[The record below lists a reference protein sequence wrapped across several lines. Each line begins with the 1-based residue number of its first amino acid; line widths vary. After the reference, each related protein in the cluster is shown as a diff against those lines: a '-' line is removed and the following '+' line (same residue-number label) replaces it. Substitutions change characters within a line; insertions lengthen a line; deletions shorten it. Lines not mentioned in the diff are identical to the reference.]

1 MRIRVGY
8 SQTVDFAGMQR
19 LLDVDPTH
27 PRGFSRFRRA
37 FLSGRIGRGDFEIYT
52 PDKQGF
58 TAESLGKRMPFEIPN
73 LSLFDRDLSKATIV
87 FYIQNEKGW
96 LTDEALGL
104 VITDE
109 FHIDRFKY

>member
-8 SQTVDFAGMQR
+8 SQVVDFSGMQR
-19 LLDVDPTH
+19 LLDVDPTN
-27 PRGFSRFRRA
+27 PRGFSPFRRA

-52 PDKQGF
+52 PDQQGF
-58 TAESLGKRMPFEIPN
+58 TAEALRIRMPFEVPH

-96 LTDEALGL
+96 LTDVALGL
-104 VITDE
+104 VITDD
-109 FHIDRFKY
+109 FTIDRFKY